1 MTPPEHLVVV
11 GCSWGGLEGLSR
23 MLDHVPAD
31 LPAPIVVA
39 QHRLH
44 NASNLAGLL
53 SRHTTWP
60 VCEVEDKEP
69 IGSRHVYLAPPGY
82 HLLIDDDRFA
92 LSTEGPVRH
101 SRPSIDVLFESA
113 ADSFTHRV
121 VGVVLTGANADGAEG
136 LVRIIRRGGL
146 AVVQDPETAERR
158 DMPEAALA
166 TGVEAHVARLE
177 EIGPLLCELIAGRRR
192 QDERSGT

>member
-1 MTPPEHLVVV
+1 MAPEHLVVV
-11 GCSWGGLEGLSR
+11 GCSWGGLQALSR
-23 MLDHVPAD
+23 MLDHVPGD

-44 NASNLAGLL
+44 NASNLAELL
-53 SRHTTWP
+53 ARHTTWP

-69 IGSRHVYLAPPGY
+69 IGVGHVYLAPPGY
-82 HLLIDDDRFA
+82 HLLIDGHRFA

-113 ADSFTHRV
+113 ADAFTHRV
-121 VGVVLTGANADGAEG
+121 VGVVLTGANADGARG
-136 LVRIIRRGGL
+136 LVRIARRGG
-146 AVVQDPETAERR
+146 AAIVQDPATAERS

-166 TGVEAHVARLE
+166 TGVGATVARLE
-177 EIGPLLCELIAGRRR
+177 EIGPLLCDLLAGRRR

>member
-1 MTPPEHLVVV
+1 
-11 GCSWGGLEGLSR
+11 

-44 NASNLAGLL
+44 NASNLAELL
-53 SRHTTWP
+53 ARHTTWP

-69 IGSRHVYLAPPGY
+69 IGVGHVYLAPPGY
-82 HLLIDDDRFA
+82 HLLIDGHRFA

-113 ADSFTHRV
+113 ADAFTHRV
-121 VGVVLTGANADGAEG
+121 VGIVLTGANADGAEG
-136 LVRIIRRGGL
+136 LVRIARRGG
-146 AVVQDPETAERR
+146 AAIVQDPTTAERP

-166 TGVEAHVARLE
+166 TGVGATVARLE
-177 EIGPLLCELIAGRRR
+177 EIGPLLSDLIAGRRDR
-192 QDERSGT
+192 DERSGT